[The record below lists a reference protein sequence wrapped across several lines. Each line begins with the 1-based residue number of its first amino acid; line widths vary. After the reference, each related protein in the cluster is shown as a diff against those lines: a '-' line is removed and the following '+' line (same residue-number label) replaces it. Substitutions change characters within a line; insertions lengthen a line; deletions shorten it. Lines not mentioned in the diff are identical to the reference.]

1 MSSESRA
8 KMSISAAKRVRSKR
22 ETYTSAHGGFRKD
35 LGCYFRS
42 NWEANYARI
51 LQFEG
56 KHWMYEPTT
65 FHLDEGTYTPD
76 FSVEGIEGFIEIKGR
91 IDDEIAMKKVKAFII
106 KHSEISVIFIGPK
119 EYDELR
125 KHYKK
130 LVAWEGK

>member
-1 MSSESRA
+1 
-8 KMSISAAKRVRSKR
+8 
-22 ETYTSAHGGFRKD
+22 
-35 LGCYFRS
+35 
-42 NWEANYARI
+42 
-51 LQFEG
+51 
-56 KHWMYEPTT
+56 MYEPTT